1 MEDEN
6 TTDWIRTQRKAL
18 CEVLAQIIGTSKTKF
33 DCVRA
38 ANAERRGWARLII
51 SGVEAY
57 AKLLELST
65 LEDLAARV
73 ECLEETRGGSV
84 DVENNVE
91 KQNQKS

>member
-6 TTDWIRTQRKAL
+6 TTDYVRAQRKAL
-18 CEVLAQIIGTSKTKF
+18 CEVLSQILVVSKQKF
-33 DCVRA
+33 DCIRA
-38 ANAERRGWARLII
+38 ANNDRRAWGRLII
-51 SGVEAY
+51 TGIEAY

-73 ECLEETRGGSV
+73 ECLEETRGESV
-84 DVENNVE
+84 DVKNNVK